1 MDELKETL
9 KRQMIEALNLEEI
22 GPEDIVDGAP
32 LFGEEGGLGLD
43 SIDALELVV
52 MIEKHHGVKIANVQE
67 GRKALFSIDTLAE
80 FIRER
85 TCTV

>member
-9 KRQMIEALNLEEI
+9 KRQIIEVLNLEEI
-22 GPEDIVDGAP
+22 GPEDICDDAV
-32 LFGEEGGLGLD
+32 LFSKEGLGLD

-52 MIEKHHGVKIANVQE
+52 MLDKHHGVKIANVQE
-67 GRKALFSIDTLAE
+67 GRKALFSINSLAE

-85 TCTV
+85 TGAA

>member
-1 MDELKETL
+1 MDELKEAL
-9 KRQMIEALNLEEI
+9 KRQIIEALNLEEI
-22 GPEDIVDGAP
+22 GPEDICDGAA
-32 LFGEEGGLGLD
+32 LFGKKGLGLD

-52 MIEKHHGVKIANVQE
+52 MLDKHHGVKIANVQE

-85 TCTV
+85 TCNA

>member
-9 KRQMIEALNLEEI
+9 KRQIIEVLNLEEI
-22 GPEDIVDGAP
+22 APEDIRDGAA
-32 LFGEEGGLGLD
+32 LFGKEGLGLD

-52 MIEKHHGVKIANVQE
+52 MLDKRHGVKIANVQE

-85 TCTV
+85 TGAA

>member
-9 KRQMIEALNLEEI
+9 KRQIIEVLNLEDI
-22 GPEDIVDGAP
+22 APEDIRDDAA
-32 LFGEEGGLGLD
+32 LFGKEGLGLD

-52 MIEKHHGVKIANVQE
+52 MLDKRHGVKIANVQE

-85 TCTV
+85 TGAA